1 MVRFSG
7 IINNR
12 SREFLLRKMTAMN
25 LEKQSQTAILTALKE
40 ALDKFPLGDG
50 QSTVVS
56 DINLHPCLASGELVI
71 LDDDDH
77 ELARVEV
84 SEWANCVQA
93 ELQLRPLL
101 DSLEKD
107 GVLEKLPLL
116 KPYSFVLIDD
126 EHETVAELLLIDD
139 ETMMLND
146 GLLKGLDE
154 ELDAFL
160 KQLLEE

>member
-1 MVRFSG
+1 M
-7 IINNR
+7 
-12 SREFLLRKMTAMN
+12 
-25 LEKQSQTAILTALKE
+25 
-40 ALDKFPLGDG
+40 
-50 QSTVVS
+50 
-56 DINLHPCLASGELVI
+56 ASGELVI

-84 SEWANCVQA
+84 SEWANCVPEEFYVQV

-107 GVLEKLPLL
+107 GVLEKLSLL

-160 KQLLEE
+160 EQLLDA

>member
-1 MVRFSG
+1 
-7 IINNR
+7 
-12 SREFLLRKMTAMN
+12 MN

-84 SEWANCVQA
+84 SEWANCVPEEFYVQA

-126 EHETVAELLLIDD
+126 EHETVSELLLIDD

>member
-1 MVRFSG
+1 
-7 IINNR
+7 
-12 SREFLLRKMTAMN
+12 MTAMN
-25 LEKQSQTAILTALKE
+25 LGKQSQTAILTALKE
-40 ALDKFPLGDG
+40 AFDKFPLGGG

-56 DINLHPCLASGELVI
+56 DINLHPCLASGELII

-84 SEWANCVQA
+84 SEWANCVPEEFYVQV

-107 GVLEKLPLL
+107 GVLEKLSLL

-126 EHETVAELLLIDD
+126 NISIGAEVIFIGINNKLDNYLEFFKKITHEVYLSY
-139 ETMMLND
+139 
-146 GLLKGLDE
+146 LK
-154 ELDAFL
+154 
-160 KQLLEE
+160 KY